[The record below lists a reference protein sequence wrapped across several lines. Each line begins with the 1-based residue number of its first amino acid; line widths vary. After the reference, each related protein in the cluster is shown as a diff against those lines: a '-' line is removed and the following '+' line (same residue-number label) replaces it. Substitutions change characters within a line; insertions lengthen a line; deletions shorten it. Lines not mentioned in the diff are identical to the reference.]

1 VLLSVLC
8 TTMLVSV
15 QWCKCVVYNDAGS
28 AAISVLCITMLVTT
42 VLVKCTM
49 VSVLCITVLVGV

>member
-1 VLLSVLC
+1 
-8 TTMLVSV
+8 MLVSV